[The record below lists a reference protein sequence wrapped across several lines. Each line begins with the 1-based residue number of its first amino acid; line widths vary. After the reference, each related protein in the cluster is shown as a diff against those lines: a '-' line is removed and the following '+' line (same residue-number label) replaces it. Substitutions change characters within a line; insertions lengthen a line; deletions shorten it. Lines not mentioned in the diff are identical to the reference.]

1 MVQYNLYNME
11 PLLWKKYI
19 KIISS
24 SYRQTQQAIIAH
36 GSQLQDY
43 MIGRKL
49 CHGLPGPVSNSHF
62 IKEPSK

>member
-1 MVQYNLYNME
+1 MQYGTIIV
-11 PLLWKKYI
+11 KKYT

-24 SYRQTQQAIIAH
+24 SYRQTQQAITAH

-43 MIGRKL
+43 MIGQKL

-62 IKEPSK
+62 KKKAK